1 MYFLFFQDYILER
14 VDSCWVNTL
23 VKTVPSV
30 NDSFTEK
37 VASHIPAASVF
48 FSQKI
53 ILNYIKLLSDVMYQD
68 IPLEVRGEIESA
80 RMNKLCERLVAK
92 ICASDVV
99 ATSSYA
105 ILHEGWRWAI

>member
-1 MYFLFFQDYILER
+1 
-14 VDSCWVNTL
+14 
-23 VKTVPSV
+23 
-30 NDSFTEK
+30 
-37 VASHIPAASVF
+37 
-48 FSQKI
+48 
-53 ILNYIKLLSDVMYQD
+53 MYQD

-105 ILHEGWRWAI
+105 ILHEGWR